1 MSSTFPYYSFD
12 YIRRGLICI
21 LHDQS
26 SEIMQGYDEALKAA
40 SNEKSQQSLSSNIE
54 AVADMKFTYVVTCQ
68 NYGVQKRTQD
78 PRANDIFNL
87 MKE

>member
-1 MSSTFPYYSFD
+1 
-12 YIRRGLICI
+12 
-21 LHDQS
+21 
-26 SEIMQGYDEALKAA
+26 MQGYNETLKA
-40 SNEKSQQSLSSNIE
+40 SSIEKSQQTLSLNIE

-87 MKE
+87 MKEWVL